1 MKSLMKAATG
11 ALLGAA
17 LAVAPQSARAE
28 TIAMTVAAG
37 HPPVFLWVKLL
48 QEQFIPEVD
57 RRLEEAGGEHRIE
70 WTEAYGGTV
79 AKIGGVL
86 EAIEAGIADMGFVG
100 TLFEAAKMPLQ
111 NVTYMTPFG
120 SDDIFVVTK
129 VVQDLHDEVPAMRE
143 AWERNNQVFLTGVAL
158 DSYHLVTNFPVHSI
172 DDLDG
177 RKIAAPGPAANW
189 LKGTGAVPVAGN
201 LQTYYNDIKTGVYDG
216 TLTFLTAA
224 AAARLHEV
232 APYIVKVDFGAMFAG
247 GLSVNKDVWDTMP
260 DEVRKVFLDVAADY
274 RIAFAKA
281 QTERL
286 AGAVAAMVEGGAEVI
301 ELDPGERLRW
311 SKAIPNV
318 SKQWAADLEAKGLPA
333 RKVVAGY
340 LEGLRETG
348 TDLPRDWDKE

>member
-1 MKSLMKAATG
+1 MKPLLKATTG
-11 ALLGAA
+11 ALMGLA
-17 LAVAPQSARAE
+17 LAVAPQIARAE
-28 TIAMTVAAG
+28 TIPMTVAAG

-57 RRLEEAGGEHRIE
+57 RRLKEAGGEHRIE

-86 EAIEAGIADMGFVG
+86 EAIEADVADMGFVG

-129 VVQDLHDEVPAMRE
+129 VVQDLHDDIPAMRQ
-143 AWERNNQVFLTGVAL
+143 AWVRNNQVFLTGVAL
-158 DSYHLVTNFPVHSI
+158 DSYHLVTKFPVHSI
-172 DDLDG
+172 DDLNG

-224 AAARLHEV
+224 AAARLNEV

-260 DEVRKVFLDVAADY
+260 EEVRQVFLDVAADY
-274 RIAFAKA
+274 RIAFAQA
-281 QTERL
+281 QTDRL
-286 AGAVAAMVEGGAEVI
+286 TGSVAKMVEGGAEII
-301 ELDPGERLRW
+301 ELDPAERLRW
-311 SKAIPNV
+311 AKAIPNV
-318 SKQWAADLEAKGLPA
+318 SKQWAADLEARGLPA

-340 LEGLRETG
+340 LTGLRETG
-348 TDLPRDWDKE
+348 TDLPRNWDKE

>member
-1 MKSLMKAATG
+1 MKSLMKAAAG
-11 ALLGAA
+11 ALLGLTLAA
-17 LAVAPQSARAE
+17 MPQGARAE
-28 TIAMTVAAG
+28 TIPMTVAAG

-48 QEQFIPEVD
+48 QEQFIPEVN

-70 WTEAYGGTV
+70 WTQAYGGTV

-143 AWERNNQVFLTGVAL
+143 AWLRNNQVFLTGVAL

-172 DDLDG
+172 DDLKG

-232 APYIVKVDFGAMFAG
+232 APYIIKVDFGAMFAG

-260 DEVRKVFLDVAADY
+260 QEVRDVFLDVAADY
-274 RIAFAKA
+274 RVAFAKA
-281 QTERL
+281 QTERVQ
-286 AGAVAAMVEGGAEVI
+286 GAIASMVEGGAQVI
-301 ELDPGERLRW
+301 ELDPAERVALGPGD
-311 SKAIPNV
+311 S
-318 SKQWAADLEAKGLPA
+318 QCLEAVG
-333 RKVVAGY
+333 G
-340 LEGLRETG
+340 
-348 TDLPRDWDKE
+348 